1 MFRFVL
7 ALVVMVIIMTCQNQV
22 QSFAPTTTV
31 TRTTPGTATTLLS
44 ASSRSR
50 KHGKAVVPPRL
61 RHDYTHAPL
70 AREQRNEG
78 MEPVGVRTTDRLPVF
93 NLFVRAHRR
102 QVSIV
107 CGRWACVA
115 FLRLSI

>member
-7 ALVVMVIIMTCQNQV
+7 TLVVMVVIMTCQNQV
-22 QSFAPTTTV
+22 QSFAPTTTT
-31 TRTTPGTATTLLS
+31 TRATPGTATSLLS
-44 ASSRSR
+44 ANRS

-78 MEPVGVRTTDRLPVF
+78 VEPVGVRTTDRLPVF